1 MWSQRTLRCVYTY
14 PSLFLLKTATEETK
28 QKKPGSL
35 EVELNDYL
43 PGVLV
48 ALTVY
53 LLSQQ
58 QRAGSR
64 QTRKEEEEEE
74 EEDEDESEEDVDEDE
89 DDTDDEN

>member
-1 MWSQRTLRCVYTY
+1 MVSAHFAVCLHLPFIVSTNNCDWRN
-14 PSLFLLKTATEETK
+14 KA
-28 QKKPGSL
+28 KKPGSL

-74 EEDEDESEEDVDEDE
+74 EDEDESEEDVDEDE

>member
-1 MWSQRTLRCVYTY
+1 M
-14 PSLFLLKTATEETK
+14 
-28 QKKPGSL
+28 

-43 PGVLV
+43 PSVLV

-64 QTRKEEEEEE
+64 QTRKEEEEE
-74 EEDEDESEEDVDEDE
+74 DEDESEEDVDEDE

>member
-1 MWSQRTLRCVYTY
+1 MVSAHFAVCLHLPFIV
-14 PSLFLLKTATEETK
+14 STK
-28 QKKPGSL
+28 NRDWRNKAKKPGSL

-58 QRAGSR
+58 QRVGSR